1 MGCGGKIFLEWMTI
15 FLVRWQYF
23 WEVAW
28 QNIGGGVAKIYLAIP
43 SDPQN
48 PKVIPR
54 KQGKTSA
61 NRKRE
66 FKKNFLLEIIGNP
79 PLLSNIKFGHKEDF
93 Y

>member
-1 MGCGGKIFLEWMTI
+1 MAIFFGRWHGKIFEGW
-15 FLVRWQYF
+15 
-23 WEVAW
+23 
-28 QNIGGGVAKIYLAIP
+28 GGKKLFSNP
-43 SDPQN
+43 KLS

-79 PLLSNIKFGHKEDF
+79 PLLSNIKFGHKEDV